1 MCTFTLK
8 WWEILPERATYQIT
22 HTIEAHAES
31 YFLIP
36 KAVKNANKK
45 LQVEGNLKVLF
56 FFFFVNFK
64 NIL

>member
-45 LQVEGNLKVLF
+45 LQVECNLKGF
-56 FFFFVNFK
+56 FFLVNFK
-64 NIL
+64 IIL